1 MNIFRTL
8 EEENLIKKDLELQ
21 KKGRKLNELSKF
33 IEEKIIEFNLNIGK
47 TNLKEVS
54 KHAKL
59 IEIKYTYLTSLIRDI
74 ELKIKKSEEIEKNC
88 LEKVNQKIKYIEDLQ
103 KNLNNSVIL
112 RNNNLKQK
120 ELMLI
125 KKEKELERK
134 EKGLLERQ
142 KFLFNN

>member
-8 EEENLIKKDLELQ
+8 EEESLIKKDLELQ

-59 IEIKYTYLTSLIRDI
+59 IEIKYTYLTGLIRDI
-74 ELKIKKSEEIEKNC
+74 ELKVEKSEEIEKN
-88 LEKVNQKIKYIEDLQ
+88 LIEKVNEKIKYIENLQ
-103 KNLNNSVIL
+103 KDLNNSIIL

-134 EKGLLERQ
+134 EKDLLEKQ

>member
-8 EEENLIKKDLELQ
+8 DEENLIKKDLELQ

-74 ELKIKKSEEIEKNC
+74 EIEMKKSKEIQEKLIN
-88 LEKVNQKIKYIEDLQ
+88 KVNEKIQYIENLQ
-103 KNLNNSVIL
+103 VELNNSIIY
-112 RNNNLKQK
+112 RNNSLKKK
-120 ELMLI
+120 ELSLI
-125 KKEKELERK
+125 QREKEIQKRE
-134 EKGLLERQ
+134 EELLEKQ
-142 KFLFNN
+142 KFLFN

>member
-21 KKGRKLNELSKF
+21 KKARKLNELSKF

-59 IEIKYTYLTSLIRDI
+59 IEIKYTYLTGLIRDI
-74 ELKIKKSEEIEKNC
+74 ELKVEKSEEIEKN
-88 LEKVNQKIKYIEDLQ
+88 LIEKVNEKIKYIENLQ
-103 KNLNNSVIL
+103 KDLNNSIIL

-134 EKGLLERQ
+134 EKDLLERQ

>member
-8 EEENLIKKDLELQ
+8 DEENLIKKDLELQ
-21 KKGRKLNELSKF
+21 KKARKLNELSKF

-74 ELKIKKSEEIEKNC
+74 EEKMTHSKQIEKK
-88 LEKVNQKIKYIEDLQ
+88 LIEKVREKIKYIEELQ
-103 KNLNNSVIL
+103 IKLDSSIIY
-112 RNNNLKQK
+112 RNNILKKK
-120 ELMLI
+120 EIMLI
-125 KKEKELERK
+125 KKEKNLNKREK
-134 EKGLLERQ
+134 ELLEKQ
-142 KFLFNN
+142 KFLFN

>member
-54 KHAKL
+54 RIFHIGIAL
-59 IEIKYTYLTSLIRDI
+59 
-74 ELKIKKSEEIEKNC
+74 LKII
-88 LEKVNQKIKYIEDLQ
+88 
-103 KNLNNSVIL
+103 
-112 RNNNLKQK
+112 
-120 ELMLI
+120 
-125 KKEKELERK
+125 
-134 EKGLLERQ
+134 
-142 KFLFNN
+142 FLTY

>member
-8 EEENLIKKDLELQ
+8 EEESLIKKDLELQ

-59 IEIKYTYLTSLIRDI
+59 IEIKYTYLTGLIRDI
-74 ELKIKKSEEIEKNC
+74 ELKIEKSEEIEKN
-88 LEKVNQKIKYIEDLQ
+88 LIEKVNEKIKYIENLQ
-103 KNLNNSVIL
+103 KDLNNSIIL

-134 EKGLLERQ
+134 EKDLLEKQ

>member
-8 EEENLIKKDLELQ
+8 DEENLIKKDLELQ
-21 KKGRKLNELSKF
+21 KKARKINELSKF

-74 ELKIKKSEEIEKNC
+74 EIKMNQSKEIEKK
-88 LEKVNQKIKYIEDLQ
+88 LIDKVNEKIQYIEKLQ
-103 KNLNNSVIL
+103 IKLNSSVIY
-112 RNNNLKQK
+112 RNNILKKK
-120 ELMLI
+120 EIMLI
-125 KKEKELERK
+125 KKEKDLEKR
-134 EKGLLERQ
+134 EQELLEKQ
-142 KFLFNN
+142 KFLFN

>member
-8 EEENLIKKDLELQ
+8 DEENLIKKDLELQ

-59 IEIKYTYLTSLIRDI
+59 IEIKYTYLTSLIHDI
-74 ELKIKKSEEIEKNC
+74 EIKMNQSKEIEKK
-88 LEKVNQKIKYIEDLQ
+88 LIDKVNEKIQYIEELQ
-103 KNLNNSVIL
+103 IKLDSSIIY
-112 RNNNLKQK
+112 RNNILKNK
-120 ELMLI
+120 ETMLI
-125 KKEKELERK
+125 RKEKELEKR
-134 EKGLLERQ
+134 EQELLEKQ
-142 KFLFNN
+142 KFLFN